1 MVLRRPALSRAGTQG
16 ARLTLPTDAT
26 APPSTPPS
34 HHAPGGGFRNPWPD
48 SEPRG
53 WLDVLRWSLQRR
65 GRATTPR
72 RGSFPT
78 STPDVIRPRAA
89 SDVFTATW
97 VGHSTVLLQM
107 GGRNVLT
114 DAMWSER
121 AFPVQWSGPR
131 RIMEPALPL
140 DELPEIDVV
149 LTSHSHYD
157 HLDRATVKRLVKLQ
171 PAATWVV
178 PLQLGAYLRGFGVE
192 RLIEMDWWSR
202 VTTSDVTVTATP
214 ARHFSARRIGDRN
227 KTLWCGYVIQ
237 AGGKSAYFAGDTAYH
252 PEFATIGSRCGPFDI
267 ALMPIGAY
275 EPRWFMRAMHMN
287 PEEAVQ
293 ALLDL
298 HRAHP
303 DRPLPLMLGMHWGT
317 FRLTDEPMEEPPRRT
332 RELWRARGLD
342 DDRLWIAAFGETRSW

>member
-1 MVLRRPALSRAGTQG
+1 
-16 ARLTLPTDAT
+16 
-26 APPSTPPS
+26 
-34 HHAPGGGFRNPWPD
+34 
-48 SEPRG
+48 
-53 WLDVLRWSLQRR
+53 
-65 GRATTPR
+65 
-72 RGSFPT
+72 
-78 STPDVIRPRAA
+78 
-89 SDVFTATW
+89 VFTATW

-157 HLDRATVKRLVKLQ
+157 HLDKATVKRLVKLQ
-171 PAATWVV
+171 PTATWVV
-178 PLQLGAYLRGFGVE
+178 PLRLGAYLRGFGVE
-192 RLIEMDWWSR
+192 RVVEMDWWSR

-237 AGGKSAYFAGDTAYH
+237 AGGKSAYCAGDTAYH
-252 PEFATIGSRCGPFDI
+252 PEFATIGARCGPFDL

-303 DRPLPLMLGMHWGT
+303 SRPLPLMLGMHWGT

-332 RELWRARGLD
+332 RELWRARGLG